1 MPILTDAPG
10 SEGPAAVQG
19 ADIDK
24 LRTSIGGTVVTRSD
38 QGWDAARAAWNLSG
52 LPGWRQARSGGT

>member
-52 LPGWRQARSGGT
+52 LPG